1 MIKKILW
8 MTAGF
13 GAGISSSL
21 WVKRLARRRVEQYSG
36 SVSNNFLSNRIET
49 TKTTLK
55 NARAEGKKVVLK
67 YQDRRIQLGFCLYQG
82 KYKLLHPEM
91 S

>member
-21 WVKRLARRRVEQYSG
+21 WVKHLVRRRVEQYSG

-55 NARAEGKKVVLK
+55 NARSEGKKVVLK
-67 YQDRRIQLGFCLYQG
+67 YQDRLSADQNSKKVDTFLMVN
-82 KYKLLHPEM
+82 E
-91 S
+91 

>member
-21 WVKRLARRRVEQYSG
+21 WVKRLVRRRVEQYSG

-55 NARAEGKKVVLK
+55 NARSEGKKVVLK
-67 YQDRRIQLGFCLYQG
+67 YQDRLSADQNSEKVDTFLMVN
-82 KYKLLHPEM
+82 E
-91 S
+91 